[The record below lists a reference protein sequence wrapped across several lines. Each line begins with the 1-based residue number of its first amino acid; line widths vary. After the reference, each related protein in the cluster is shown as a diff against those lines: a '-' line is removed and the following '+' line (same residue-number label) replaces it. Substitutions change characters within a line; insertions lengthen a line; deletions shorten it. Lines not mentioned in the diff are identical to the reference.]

1 MWHSIGKVVG
11 GFLRSSWM
19 LPTVAAV
26 GVLLFLGLSWGL
38 SYAEMNA
45 DEDVPAW
52 LSFVAAVEF
61 LASVLLG
68 LMVPVWLIVMTVKWI
83 RAKKWGSLALGWG
96 SSACAAI
103 VACLVAIGL
112 FMLSLAGPGD
122 TFAKGL
128 DIPEDVDFV
137 VPRNMTF
144 FDDEEFS
151 ERVQQL
157 RALRPEL
164 PQLPAPEP
172 LLTEDRMSEEL
183 KQLQQKLDE
192 PVGVQ
197 NEAEALLRHDL
208 FVRYCELMWKE
219 EDKLEQ
225 ENLRELTERGVDAG
239 AEAPHLWKL
248 AQEYPELLQEYLLR
262 ALYAEAVNP
271 RFQSAAL
278 AHHSNIYLF
287 HENDP
292 QSCLCRAELQ
302 EKFSTPSGTY
312 TYADTPEGKWRVEL
326 PNGWGV
332 AYEPRHYATSHP
344 EAETLPKWLRSV
356 KPLLKRLDA
365 ELSPLAQNPTHGKL
379 DSLLPPLPD
388 QPFVCLWEDG
398 AGTYRMLMVIP
409 ADYPEGTFEL
419 RAEEYTTGKR
429 IRFSKRFLP
438 EKRLGNVCRI
448 ICSDR
453 WNTVYSGDW
462 NEYYGSRWQIWFTP
476 KDGGEPQCVNSQNFL
491 MMGWMH

>member
-1 MWHSIGKVVG
+1 MWKVIGKVVG
-11 GFLRSSWM
+11 AFLRSSWM

-26 GVLLFLGLSWGL
+26 GVLLFLGLAWGM
-38 SYAEMNA
+38 SYVEMNA
-45 DEDVPAW
+45 DVDVPTW
-52 LSFVAAVEF
+52 LSYMVVAEF
-61 LASVLLG
+61 LVSVLLG

-83 RAKKWGSLALGWG
+83 RSKKWGRLALGWG

-103 VACLVAIGL
+103 VAWLVAMGL
-112 FMLSLAGPGD
+112 LMLALAGPGD
-122 TFAKGL
+122 SFAKGL

-144 FDDEEFS
+144 FADEEFS

-157 RALRPEL
+157 RNLRPEL
-164 PQLPAPEP
+164 PPLPESEP
-172 LLTEDRMSEEL
+172 LLTEERMSEEL

-192 PVGVQ
+192 PVGGQ
-197 NEAEALLRHDL
+197 NEAEELQRHDL
-208 FVRYCELMWKE
+208 FVRYCELKWKE

-225 ENLRELTERGVDAG
+225 EKRREMMERGMDAG
-239 AEAPHLWKL
+239 VDVPHLRKL
-248 AQEYPELLQEYLLR
+248 AQVAPELLQEYILR
-262 ALYAEAVNP
+262 ALYAEATNP
-271 RFQSAAL
+271 RFQSAVL
-278 AHHSNIYLF
+278 AYDDSVYLI

-292 QSCLCRAELQ
+292 QSCVYGRERQ
-302 EKFSTPSGTY
+302 VEVVSEHGTY
-312 TYADTPEGKWRVEL
+312 TYADTPEGKYSVKLE
-326 PNGWGV
+326 NGWSVGYH
-332 AYEPRHYATSHP
+332 ARFTTSPYEDK
-344 EAETLPKWLRSV
+344 LPSF
-356 KPLLKRLDA
+356 LLELEGQLHRLDA
-365 ELSPLAQNPTHGKL
+365 ELSPLAQTPTRTKL

-388 QPFVCLWEDG
+388 KPFVCLWGDG

-409 ADYPEGTFEL
+409 PDYPEGTFEL

-429 IRFSKRFLP
+429 IRFKNRFLP